1 MVTINSAENA
11 LKSVYLG
18 AVTEL
23 LNTKVNPLMTK
34 IEQTS
39 SDVWGKEIR
48 KAVSV
53 GINGGIGAG
62 DEAGALPAAHGNSYL
77 QFVSG
82 LKNLYGQIEISD
94 KAVRAIHAKFF
105 NV

>member
-1 MVTINSAENA
+1 MVTINSAESA

-34 IEQTS
+34 IEQTT

-62 DEAGALPAAHGNSYL
+62 DETGSLPAAHGNSYM
-77 QFVSG
+77 QFVST
-82 LKNLYGQIEISD
+82 LKKDRKSTRLNSSHSD
-94 KAVRAIHAKFF
+94 RSRMPSSA
-105 NV
+105 